1 MGKRPL
7 QNESGATMVE
17 FAIIALLLFSI
28 IFAIIELGV
37 LVFNQQVLTNASREG
52 ARAGVVQRLPRLPDR
67 YVHPVTGQAEG
78 VIDVVEL
85 YCLVHLVTF
94 GDPAVPATVVTR
106 SGIEEGDDLVVRV
119 TYPFDFLVLSNLG
132 VGPVTLTAET
142 RMEME

>member
-1 MGKRPL
+1 
-7 QNESGATMVE
+7 MVE

-52 ARAGVVQRLPRLPDR
+52 ARAGVVQRVPRLPDR

-85 YCLVHLVTF
+85 YCLAHLVTF
-94 GDPAVPATVVTR
+94 GDPAAPATVVTR
-106 SGIEEGDDLVVRV
+106 SGTEAGDDLVVRV

-132 VGPVTLTAET
+132 IGPVTLTAET